1 MPQSKDF
8 PPPRDSDESLA
19 KWWLSNQS
27 RYPGADCE
35 ATMLQEA
42 LATTTEAQAETQ
54 PSSRRRL
61 GLKIVMSIVASLLLL
76 GAGLWGQWDSQTD
89 LGSPPLAREKEENLD
104 DKSPR

>member
-8 PPPRDSDESLA
+8 PPPPGSDESLA
-19 KWWLSNQS
+19 RWLRSNQS

-35 ATMLQEA
+35 ATVLQEA

-54 PSSRRRL
+54 PSSGRRL

-76 GAGLWGQWDSQTD
+76 GAGLWGQLGSQTE
-89 LGSPPLAREKEENLD
+89 LGSPPLARETEEHLD
-104 DKSPR
+104 NKSP